1 MISQEN
7 DDGDASSG
15 DDTQLGKRKGS
26 TFDSDGDFPTM
37 DDEKGSEDGN
47 GEGTSLEKRRSLSGG
62 PSENESGSDE
72 EALGLRMSIISCIN
86 IF

>member
-15 DDTQLGKRKGS
+15 DDTQLKKRKGS
-26 TFDSDGDFPTM
+26 TFDSDGDFPTG
-37 DDEKGSEDGN
+37 DDDKGSEDGN
-47 GEGTSLEKRRSLSGG
+47 GEGT
-62 PSENESGSDE
+62 PSEKGRSVSGSPSEDESGSDE
-72 EALGLRMSIISCIN
+72 EALGLRMSKISCIN